1 MLIIPL
7 QPVPS
12 QTVSALINNQATTLN
27 VRQLN
32 DQGLF
37 MDVLLN
43 DAPII
48 QGVICQNLNVIIR
61 DVYFGYI
68 GDFAWIDTQGTT
80 DPVYTG
86 IGTRYVLGYFTPA
99 ELPAR
104 LA

>member
-12 QTVSALINNQATTLN
+12 QTVNALINNQATTLN

-61 DVYFGYI
+61 NAYFGYV
-68 GDFAWIDTQGTT
+68 GDFAFVDTQGTS

-86 IGTRYVLGYFTPA
+86 LGSRYVLGYFTPA
-99 ELPAR
+99 ELPAG

>member
-7 QPVPS
+7 QPVPN
-12 QTVSALINNQATTLN
+12 QTANALINSQATTLN

-61 DVYFGYI
+61 NAYFGYV
-68 GDFAWIDTQGTT
+68 GDFAFIDTQGTS
-80 DPVYTG
+80 DPNYTG
-86 IGTRYVLGYFTPA
+86 LGSRYVLGYFTPT
-99 ELPAR
+99 ELPGG